1 MRQMPQDIRAEKA
14 LLGAMM
20 LDKNIYDECTVNS
33 NDFYTSVNSEIYS
46 IITTLHNDNKPFDM
60 ISILDINPNI
70 SIEYLNDCTTE
81 GIITNSFKHW
91 EKIVLEKSK
100 LRNYI
105 EIMQNGLEM
114 AFNNKDPQSELSKT
128 EEFEFKGISE
138 MVEIKDLVHDT
149 IDKIEESQTKQGH
162 KGIETGI
169 HLLDYKLDGLQKN
182 KYCLLAARP
191 SMGKTAMMLQLANGV
206 ASKNKNVA
214 IYSLEMTRQEL
225 SQRMII
231 HQSQVHL
238 KRVKDKALETKE
250 FQMLNKAG
258 DNLSKK
264 KIYIDD
270 EFDQTINS
278 IYKSAKRLSK
288 RLEAKGEKLDL
299 IMIDYIQL
307 LNSEQKFESDNKRVS
322 YDSRQIKKIAKKL
335 DTCVIALS
343 QLSRGCENRSNKRPM
358 LSDLRDSGSLE
369 QDADIVMFL
378 YRDDY
383 YREKE
388 NPDNFKPDR
397 IAELSVSKNRGGE
410 TGVIRTEWNGGK
422 QTFYNIKN

>member
-1 MRQMPQDIRAEKA
+1 MRQMPQDLRAEKA

-20 LDKNIYDECTVNS
+20 LDKNIYDECSVS
-33 NDFYTSVNSEIYS
+33 ENDFYKETHSEIYR
-46 IITTLHNDNKPFDM
+46 IMTELHNDNRPFDM
-60 ISILDINPNI
+60 ISILDENSNLD
-70 SIEYLNDCTTE
+70 IEYLNDCTTE
-81 GIITNSFKHW
+81 GIIYSSFKHW

-100 LRNYI
+100 LRRYI

-114 AFNNKDPQSELSKT
+114 AFNNIDPQSELSKT
-128 EEFEFKGISE
+128 EDFEYKGISE
-138 MVEIKDLVHDT
+138 MTEIKELMQQT
-149 IDKIEESQTKQGH
+149 ITNIEDSQTKSGH
-162 KGIETGI
+162 TGMETGI

-191 SMGKTAMMLQLANGV
+191 SMGKTALMLQLANGV
-206 ASKNKNVA
+206 SSKGKNVA
-214 IYSLEMTRQEL
+214 IYSLEMTKQEL

-238 KRVKDKALETKE
+238 KLIKDKSLGTKE
-250 FQMLNKAG
+250 YQLLNQAG
-258 DNLSKK
+258 SNLSKK

-288 RLEAKGEKLDL
+288 RLEKKGETLDL

-307 LNSEQKFESDNKRVS
+307 LNSDGKFENENKRVT

-343 QLSRGCENRSNKRPM
+343 QLSRGCENRANKRPM

-388 NPDNFKPDR
+388 QLDDFEPDR
-397 IAELSVSKNRGGE
+397 MAEISISKNRGGE
-410 TGVIRTEWNGGK
+410 TGTIKTEWNGGK
-422 QTFYNIKN
+422 QTFYNIK